1 MSYPPVRSYFGLL
14 PRISQLLTQTVRLHT
29 VSTDLPGSKNNA
41 VPTAKN
47 GISKEKTRE
56 EPPVVEETGEY
67 VNPVTG
73 ERGGP
78 RGLEPTRYGDWE
90 RKGRVSDF

>member
-1 MSYPPVRSYFGLL
+1 MTAVNH
-14 PRISQLLTQTVRLHT
+14 RISDEEARKGQIGSEHATTSDASRH
-29 VSTDLPGSKNNA
+29 TDLGL
-41 VPTAKN
+41 
-47 GISKEKTRE
+47 EKDTNE
-56 EPPVVEETGEY
+56 GGQY

-78 RGLEPTRYGDWE
+78 TGLEPTRYGDWE